1 MATLTNYYSY
11 VEQAKRID
19 PNGEQARI
27 VEVLNREMGEI
38 MSDAPWLPS
47 NDIWVNKTTR
57 RASLPTGQRR
67 KLNQRISNSVSRT
80 TEIMDV
86 LGMIEDYCEVDA
98 KLVRSMPSE
107 AVFLSGEVDAFIEGI
122 GQTVVSDIL
131 YADSNKDPDAIH
143 GLAARLDTLDAR
155 FIIGAG
161 GTGSDLTSVYAVT
174 WGQDTAFLMYPKNM
188 PGNMGVKHEDK
199 GYVTSETADG
209 KMEIHRDHFEIVFGL
224 CVRHP
229 RAIGRY
235 ANIEQLSVGANVFDE
250 NDLITLL
257 NNMKT
262 GPGTRLYMNET
273 IMTQG
278 QIRLKDKG
286 NVYWTPGSGLGGEPF
301 LYFSGVP
308 IRKIAREILLNT
320 EDVIS

>member
-1 MATLTNYYSY
+1 MPTLTNYYSL

-19 PNGEQARI
+19 PNGDQARI

-38 MSDAPWLPS
+38 LTDAPWLPS

-67 KLNQRISNSVSRT
+67 KLNQRITNSVSRT

-86 LGMIEDYCEVDA
+86 LGIIEDYCEVDA

-131 YADSNKDPDAIH
+131 YSNTFMDPDAIH
-143 GLAARLDTLDAR
+143 GLGPRLATLDGR
-155 FIIGAG
+155 FVIGAG

-174 WGQDTAFLMYPKNM
+174 WGQDTAYLMHPKNM
-188 PGNMGVKHEDK
+188 PSNMGVNHEDK

-235 ANIEQLSVGANVFDE
+235 ANIEQLSVGVNTFDE
-250 NDLITLL
+250 DDLITLL
-257 NNMKT
+257 NNMKV

-278 QIRLKDKG
+278 QIRCKDKN
-286 NVYWTPGSGLGGEPF
+286 NVYWTPGNGLSGEPF

-308 IRKIAREILLNT
+308 CRKIAREILINT
-320 EDVIS
+320 EDEIS